1 MRAALPVSE
10 TADGHRRPPLHWQ
23 TPRVMQSLTVAVYG
37 HLIRSI
43 PHHAVIAMQQRES
56 SLSPCAQ
63 PSTLGHGSATVQIP
77 ARPRTP
83 ANADRAV
90 KHHIP
95 DRCQFPLSPDQRSYA
110 EGTALTI
117 LARTKWCSGMVPDL
131 MNVERALAQHIRGIC
146 ALSKAMC
153 LIS

>member
-1 MRAALPVSE
+1 MPPPEAIPESPVQSEGTTNPSPSCNELLGQLRRTVVRAALPPS
-10 TADGHRRPPLHWQ
+10 HWPM
-23 TPRVMQSLTVAVYG
+23 PRVMQSLTVAVSG

-56 SLSPCAQ
+56 FLSPCAQ

-83 ANADRAV
+83 GSADHAV
-90 KHHIP
+90 EHHI
-95 DRCQFPLSPDQRSYA
+95 LERSQILQIVRSDT

-117 LARTKWCSGMVPDL
+117 LARTKW
-131 MNVERALAQHIRGIC
+131 
-146 ALSKAMC
+146 
-153 LIS
+153 